1 MDNTRIRE
9 IERVIDDYH
18 KSHKAFTGTKEQM
31 TYDLLTAYGDLCIC
45 TAMAMMLN
53 PYATDGIV
61 QNMDA
66 LNQAIYW
73 INYSELPKGDSELSY
88 KISEERYEEC
98 VSLLREYAYP
108 YSTICSGYI
117 AYSRKKLTAKVSE
130 NVVTFDIPEDD
141 NNSSWNDILRERSEK
156 NPEEFISAFN
166 PIKISAAFE
175 KLKPY
180 VYLEDEE
187 LCYSISGDV
196 LNAFL
201 EVASEQWNA
210 TKTLPDD
217 WKFDSF
223 TLEEYRQTWI
233 DLAALCYIHFCSLFT
248 VKDSIERINNSVI
261 RQTPEGIIKYITSVN
276 GINESTIKRIVDYIT
291 YDSSKKNMDI
301 MYQPLVRVSENT
313 LLIAPML
320 FIGSNPER
328 NLLSLV
334 SLNNNDDTY
343 SKEVNDLEDLMVKEL
358 EEMIPKDDKIIIRK
372 HKQLG
377 GRLPDI
383 DLGIFDEH
391 SNSVLLCELK
401 WFMAADS
408 SREVYARE
416 DDINHGCE
424 QQETVMAYALQD
436 RAGFIKRVFEVDD
449 TENVDI
455 FCCVVAKHNIR
466 TTNKHVPVIDI
477 GTMKKL
483 LADKPL
489 NSVFNIIRNHEYEI
503 KMPEDAIVTYKSV
516 EYAGYQFKLPAICIG
531 FELE

>member
-18 KSHKAFTGTKEQM
+18 KGHKAFSGTKEQM
-31 TYDLLTAYGDLCIC
+31 TFDLLTAYGDLCIC

-53 PYATDGIV
+53 PYATDRIV

-130 NVVTFDIPEDD
+130 NVVTFDLPEDD

-156 NPEEFISAFN
+156 NPEESISVFN

-180 VYLEDEE
+180 IYLEDGE

-201 EVASEQWNA
+201 EVASEQWDA

-248 VKDSIERINNSVI
+248 VKDPI
-261 RQTPEGIIKYITSVN
+261 
-276 GINESTIKRIVDYIT
+276 
-291 YDSSKKNMDI
+291 
-301 MYQPLVRVSENT
+301 
-313 LLIAPML
+313 
-320 FIGSNPER
+320 
-328 NLLSLV
+328 
-334 SLNNNDDTY
+334 
-343 SKEVNDLEDLMVKEL
+343 
-358 EEMIPKDDKIIIRK
+358 
-372 HKQLG
+372 
-377 GRLPDI
+377 
-383 DLGIFDEH
+383 
-391 SNSVLLCELK
+391 
-401 WFMAADS
+401 
-408 SREVYARE
+408 
-416 DDINHGCE
+416 
-424 QQETVMAYALQD
+424 
-436 RAGFIKRVFEVDD
+436 
-449 TENVDI
+449 
-455 FCCVVAKHNIR
+455 
-466 TTNKHVPVIDI
+466 
-477 GTMKKL
+477 
-483 LADKPL
+483 
-489 NSVFNIIRNHEYEI
+489 
-503 KMPEDAIVTYKSV
+503 
-516 EYAGYQFKLPAICIG
+516 
-531 FELE
+531 

>member
-156 NPEEFISAFN
+156 NPEEFISVFN

-248 VKDSIERINNSVI
+248 VKDPIERINNSVI

-328 NLLSLV
+328 NLLSL
-334 SLNNNDDTY
+334 S
-343 SKEVNDLEDLMVKEL
+343 
-358 EEMIPKDDKIIIRK
+358 I
-372 HKQLG
+372 
-377 GRLPDI
+377 
-383 DLGIFDEH
+383 
-391 SNSVLLCELK
+391 SN
-401 WFMAADS
+401 
-408 SREVYARE
+408 
-416 DDINHGCE
+416 
-424 QQETVMAYALQD
+424 
-436 RAGFIKRVFEVDD
+436 
-449 TENVDI
+449 
-455 FCCVVAKHNIR
+455 
-466 TTNKHVPVIDI
+466 
-477 GTMKKL
+477 
-483 LADKPL
+483 
-489 NSVFNIIRNHEYEI
+489 
-503 KMPEDAIVTYKSV
+503 
-516 EYAGYQFKLPAICIG
+516 
-531 FELE
+531 